1 MKNGIKITDQEMGKL
16 SFVQN
21 DFRGD
26 GITNQSINE
35 LIVFINYQGDWPQ
48 IACFLFKR
56 FFTGK

>member
-35 LIVFINYQGDWPQ
+35 LIVFINYQGDWAPN
-48 IACFLFKR
+48 CLF
-56 FFTGK
+56 FI